1 MHWTGPAFGEPVSP
15 WPADINDDRFVD
27 IIGDISK
34 VTGAFAQSVPPAPAR
49 YDVAPDPP
57 DGLIDVIGDISRLT
71 GLFGTACVP

>member
-1 MHWTGPAFGEPVSP
+1 
-15 WPADINDDRFVD
+15 
-27 IIGDISK
+27 

-57 DGLIDVIGDISRLT
+57 DRLIDVIGDISRLT